1 MIIKEGEGCMGKGT
15 MNLYMRLLRA
25 VLENNVQRGEP
36 QRTFR
41 RDWVVGVREKILH
54 WVVGVKKKLGL
65 TPLYVIFWNSPK
77 S

>member
-1 MIIKEGEGCMGKGT
+1 MGKGT

-41 RDWVVGVREKILH
+41 RDWVVGVQGKNLH
-54 WVVGVKKKLGL
+54 WVLGVRG
-65 TPLYVIFWNSPK
+65 K
-77 S
+77 SCTGWWGYKCRI